1 MLLLAAVL
9 LRVQSST
16 PAILRF
22 DSFFSP
28 RHTALHLPPSPF
40 MPSLV
45 GVGSCVGCTRTH
57 RIAHAF
63 AADGFPLVGIDVV
76 SSLGERDT

>member
-1 MLLLAAVL
+1 
-9 LRVQSST
+9 
-16 PAILRF
+16 
-22 DSFFSP
+22 
-28 RHTALHLPPSPF
+28 